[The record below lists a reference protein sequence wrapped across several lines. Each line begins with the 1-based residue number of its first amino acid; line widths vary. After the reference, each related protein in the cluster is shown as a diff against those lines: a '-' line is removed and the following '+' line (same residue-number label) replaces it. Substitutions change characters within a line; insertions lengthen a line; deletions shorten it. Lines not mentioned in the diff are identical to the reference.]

1 MTAVPCSDRILV
13 VLRHAK
19 SSWSTGAADHE
30 RPLSERG
37 RRDGLAVG
45 EWLAG
50 RGIAPDRVLV
60 STSTRTRETLAQV
73 VAGGARVGDVEF
85 SPEVYDADDHDLLRL
100 VRATDDSART
110 LLLIGHNPAV
120 EQLVHLLAR
129 RVGNHEWWASMDAK
143 FPTSAIAV
151 IGFDGDWTDVE
162 AGVGALLAY
171 AVPRG
176 QARQERESAEA

>member
-1 MTAVPCSDRILV
+1 MAAVSCSDRFLV
-13 VLRHAK
+13 VMRHSK
-19 SSWSTGAADHE
+19 SSWSSGAADHE
-30 RPLSERG
+30 RPLSGRG
-37 RRDGLAVG
+37 RRDGFAAG
-45 EWLAG
+45 AWLAG
-50 RGIAPDRVLV
+50 RGIEPERVLV

-73 VAGGARVGDVEF
+73 VAGGARLGDVEF
-85 SPEVYDADDHDLLRL
+85 SREVYDADAEDLFQL
-100 VRATDDSART
+100 VRGTDDSART

-120 EQLVHLLAR
+120 EDLVHLLAR

-143 FPTSAIAV
+143 FPTSAMAV

-176 QARQERESAEA
+176 TQQQEAAEA